1 MLQKSLR
8 APQWLPLAGALVVLP
23 LAFGCPA
30 KKEAPKEKAKAATSK
45 PAKAPAAKAKAPSGQ
60 RADPVCMADWA
71 PTGAEVTRKAGDRT
85 FSQTGTKLVETSRDD
100 DTKAVIGVLAN
111 IKEDTPENL
120 KNIAAALAFFKTKNV
135 DSIVVVGDLGET
147 QSQIETAMKPVA
159 ATGLAVFTVIGNR
172 EKRSDY
178 AAALKSLASA
188 YPNVVDLNQARLV
201 KLDDVALVSVPGYY
215 DKAYIHAEDGCQYF
229 AGDLEASMPA
239 VKAAEGTPVV
249 LISHGPPRQEGSVA
263 IDRTLEEANVG
274 DANLSKFIE
283 EAGIKFG
290 VFSNI
295 QEAGG
300 RATDPTGKTL
310 IKPAAPSD
318 SLFLNPGAIDSVS
331 WQMNDGSRSVGMAS
345 VLTIENGK
353 ASYEV
358 FALKDEG

>member
-1 MLQKSLR
+1 MLQKSPR
-8 APQWLPLAGALVVLP
+8 TPQWLPLAGALVVLP
-23 LAFGCPA
+23 LALGCPA
-30 KKEAPKEKAKAATSK
+30 KKDAPKAKAATSK
-45 PAKAPAAKAKAPSGQ
+45 PAKAPAKAKAPSGQ
-60 RADPVCMADWA
+60 RADPLCMADWA
-71 PTGAEVTRKAGDRT
+71 PGGEATARTAGDRT
-85 FSQTGTKLVETSRDD
+85 FSLTGTQLVETSKDAD
-100 DTKAVIGVLAN
+100 NKAVLGVLAN

-120 KNIAAALAFFKTKNV
+120 KNIAAALAYFKMKNV

-147 QSQIETAMKPVA
+147 QAQIEAAMKPIV
-159 ATGLAVFTVIGNR
+159 ATGLAVFTVVGNR

-178 AAALKSLASA
+178 AAALKTLSA
-188 YPNVVDLNQARLV
+188 ANPNIVDLNQARLV
-201 KLDDVALVSVPGYY
+201 QLDDVALVSVPGYY

-229 AGDLEASMPA
+229 AGDLEATKPA
-239 VKAAEGTPVV
+239 VKAAAGTPVV

-274 DANLSKFIE
+274 DANLTKFIE
-283 EAGIKFG
+283 ETGIKFG

-300 RATDPTGKTL
+300 RATDPSGRSL
-310 IKPAAPSD
+310 IKPSTPSD
-318 SLFLNPGAIDSVS
+318 SLFLNPGAIDAVS
-331 WQMNDGSRSVGMAS
+331 WQMNDGSRSLGMAS